1 MLIAHCISDLLFQG
15 PAATALGVAR
25 TQLSASASGLGR
37 VIPGGKRRA
46 SLEAW
51 A

>member
-25 TQLSASASGLGR
+25 TQLSASAS
-37 VIPGGKRRA
+37 VW
-46 SLEAW
+46 AW
-51 A
+51 QSYSKWEEES